1 VLRIAAVVLGVLAM
15 LWACAMGAA
24 IIEVAHLTYWLPPP
38 PGKTAA
44 IERQT
49 WNQSTL
55 FLLVGAGL
63 AVVIAL
69 AGVVWALAVR
79 RPVWPGLVAPFVA
92 GLVATASL
100 LVAEGIPTPTF

>member
-1 VLRIAAVVLGVLAM
+1 M

-38 PGKTAA
+38 PGETSA
-44 IERQT
+44 IERQS

-55 FLLVGAGL
+55 LLLIGAGL

-69 AGVVWALAVR
+69 AGGVWALAVR
-79 RPVWPGLVAPFVA
+79 RPLWPALVTPVA
-92 GLVATASL
+92 AVLVATASL
-100 LVAEGIPTPTF
+100 LVAEVIPTPVF